1 MTSVALALSLESS
14 DATLSSERNRRSQD
28 YGQFHKTVSP
38 RTLWTT
44 HIISTI
50 WFSSSEAF

>member
-1 MTSVALALSLESS
+1 MTSVALALSS

-50 WFSSSEAF
+50 WFSSSEPF